1 MKSITK
7 IYIVPIAFLLAMTVQ
22 VNAQSRSTTIKK
34 DNRKTTTTITKT
46 RTVTTPSRST
56 KGRIASNRVTYKTPK
71 KKVISVRNV
80 PNRTVVRHNGQNYY
94 YSNNKYYTQSRG
106 RYIVIAPKVGFR
118 INVLPT
124 NYRTVRFN
132 NHNYYNVN
140 GIFYNQV
147 DNEYEVIEPEI
158 GTIVYELP
166 DDYEKVVLDGETYY
180 EYANVLYEKIQYDGT
195 RAYEVVGIIDMN

>member
-1 MKSITK
+1 MISIIR
-7 IYIVPIAFLLAMTVQ
+7 IYILPIAFFMVSTVQ
-22 VNAQSRSTTIKK
+22 LSAQIK
-34 DNRKTTTTITKT
+34 
-46 RTVTTPSRST
+46 RST
-56 KGRIASNRVTYKTPK
+56 KAKTTVSKTNKKTISKGRVSSSKIIYKTPK
-71 KKVISVRNV
+71 KKVVSVRNV

-124 NYRTVRFN
+124 NYKRVRFN
-132 NHNYYNVN
+132 NHDYYNVS
-140 GIFYNQV
+140 GIFYTQV
-147 DNEYEVIEPEI
+147 GDEYEVIEPEI